1 MAHPPKKKQV
11 KKTVLQLFWTISPK
25 QMSLLI
31 WLRLILKLRHLVI
44 HPAYLQTFVDLF
56 WLIWGAQMAPPKKTK
71 AT

>member
-1 MAHPPKKKQV
+1 
-11 KKTVLQLFWTISPK
+11 
-25 QMSLLI
+25 MSLLI